1 MDKIPSQPEETG
13 KNEVKAFDITPEKPN
28 EKPNEEPKKKSQIES
43 IGEMALKGG
52 EKYLDYLS
60 KKDDNETKLKMK
72 ELEVQES
79 IMKERL
85 KLQEERLKEM
95 EEKVKKKEK
104 DEEEKK
110 NKVKDGMKE
119 WNKKEKQLIE
129 KFLNEIDFDLTKK
142 FLENNLNIINPIDFD
157 YEFKKIF
164 NENLKYNEAIR
175 EKHNSIFQSIKDNLK
190 GMQSLNF
197 LVSGCAGTGKSAL
210 TNAIL
215 KIDEADEGDGI
226 ESQTEV
232 IKAFSNPDEVPGI
245 MIYDTVGV
253 EASSQK
259 NNFPQIKKAIEDT
272 FDKYLQDPEKTLH
285 GILYCIKNNEGDKRI
300 EEGEIQFIRELNKIY
315 SDGDILII
323 VFTQST
329 NQNSE
334 KRKKQ
339 LKEKLNNPN
348 IEIIEVIAKDI
359 PFKIN
364 DGKDCVIKK
373 RGLENLIE
381 AMKKKC
387 KKQLVKCNIKQIAKK
402 SLQEKFLK
410 DIRVKSEE
418 ITRKINEYDI
428 SNNFDEE
435 CKYILT
441 NLICELNL
449 SFENLSQLISKIIDN
464 SKKDVKTKILDE
476 YKEIWEIKLEKAFRV
491 INKEYD
497 KLLDDSSIED
507 DLNDEFNEYFKN
519 NVEADIKKLIIAKAS
534 LMFIEKIKT
543 FFGGLICDDIKD
555 EEIEDVVK
563 KNLEH
568 VFNKINNGNNNQ

>member
-285 GILYCIKNNEGDKRI
+285 GILYCIKNNQGDKRI

-359 PFKIN
+359 PFKI

>member
-43 IGEMALKGG
+43 IGEMALRGG
-52 EKYLDYLS
+52 ERYLDYLS

-72 ELEVQES
+72 ELEVQEN

-95 EEKVKKKEK
+95 EEKIKKKEK

-110 NKVKDGMKE
+110 NKVKDGMKQ

-245 MIYDTVGV
+245 MIYDTVGI

>member
-1 MDKIPSQPEETG
+1 MDKIQSQPEETG

-28 EKPNEEPKKKSQIES
+28 EKPNEEPKKKSRIES
-43 IGEMALKGG
+43 IGEMALRGG
-52 EKYLDYLS
+52 ERYLDYLS

-72 ELEVQES
+72 ELEVQEN

-245 MIYDTVGV
+245 MIYDTVGI

-272 FDKYLQDPEKTLH
+272 FDKYLQVPEKTLH

-315 SDGDILII
+315 TDGDILII

-339 LKEKLNNPN
+339 LKEKLNNPG
-348 IEIIEVIAKDI
+348 IEIIEVVAKDI
-359 PFKIN
+359 PFKI

-373 RGLENLIE
+373 RGLESLVE

>member
-1 MDKIPSQPEETG
+1 MDKIQSQPEETG

-28 EKPNEEPKKKSQIES
+28 EKPNEEPKKKSRIES
-43 IGEMALKGG
+43 IGEMALRGG
-52 EKYLDYLS
+52 ERYLDYLS

-72 ELEVQES
+72 ELEVQEN

-272 FDKYLQDPEKTLH
+272 FDKYLQVPEKTLH

-315 SDGDILII
+315 TDGDILII

-339 LKEKLNNPN
+339 LKEKLNNPG
-348 IEIIEVIAKDI
+348 IEIIEVVAKDI
-359 PFKIN
+359 PFKI

-373 RGLENLIE
+373 RGLESLVE

-410 DIRVKSEE
+410 DFRVKSEE

>member
-359 PFKIN
+359 PFKI

>member
-1 MDKIPSQPEETG
+1 MDKIQSQPEETG

-28 EKPNEEPKKKSQIES
+28 EKPNEEPKKKSRIES
-43 IGEMALKGG
+43 IGEMALRGG
-52 EKYLDYLS
+52 ERYLDYLS

-72 ELEVQES
+72 ELEVQEN

-315 SDGDILII
+315 TDGDILII

-359 PFKIN
+359 PFKI

>member
-28 EKPNEEPKKKSQIES
+28 EKPNEEPKKKSRIES
-43 IGEMALKGG
+43 IGEMALRGG
-52 EKYLDYLS
+52 ERYLDYLS

-72 ELEVQES
+72 ELEVQEN

-272 FDKYLQDPEKTLH
+272 FDKYLQVPEKTLH

-315 SDGDILII
+315 TDGDILII

-339 LKEKLNNPN
+339 LKEKLNNPG
-348 IEIIEVIAKDI
+348 IEIIEVVAKDI
-359 PFKIN
+359 PFKI

-373 RGLENLIE
+373 RGLESLVE

-410 DIRVKSEE
+410 DFRVKSEE

>member
-1 MDKIPSQPEETG
+1 MDKIQSQPEETG

-28 EKPNEEPKKKSQIES
+28 EKPNEEPKKKSRIES
-43 IGEMALKGG
+43 IGEMALRGG
-52 EKYLDYLS
+52 ERYLDYLS

-72 ELEVQES
+72 ELEVQEN

-315 SDGDILII
+315 TDGDILII

-359 PFKIN
+359 PFKN

>member
-28 EKPNEEPKKKSQIES
+28 EKPNEEPKKKSRIES
-43 IGEMALKGG
+43 IGEMALRGG

-72 ELEVQES
+72 ELEVQEN

-110 NKVKDGMKE
+110 SKVKDGMKE

-364 DGKDCVIKK
+364 GKDDVIKK

>member
-1 MDKIPSQPEETG
+1 M
-13 KNEVKAFDITPEKPN
+13 
-28 EKPNEEPKKKSQIES
+28 
-43 IGEMALKGG
+43 
-52 EKYLDYLS
+52 
-60 KKDDNETKLKMK
+60 
-72 ELEVQES
+72 
-79 IMKERL
+79 
-85 KLQEERLKEM
+85 
-95 EEKVKKKEK
+95 
-104 DEEEKK
+104 
-110 NKVKDGMKE
+110 
-119 WNKKEKQLIE
+119 
-129 KFLNEIDFDLTKK
+129 LNAK
-142 FLENNLNIINPIDFD
+142 
-157 YEFKKIF
+157 
-164 NENLKYNEAIR
+164 
-175 EKHNSIFQSIKDNLK
+175 
-190 GMQSLNF
+190 SLNF

-359 PFKIN
+359 PFKI

-519 NVEADIKKLIIAKAS
+519 NVFNIGDIKAI
-534 LMFIEKIKT
+534 
-543 FFGGLICDDIKD
+543 
-555 EEIEDVVK
+555 DVA
-563 KNLEH
+563 LR
-568 VFNKINNGNNNQ
+568 NNQNK

>member
-1 MDKIPSQPEETG
+1 MDKIQSQPEETG

-28 EKPNEEPKKKSQIES
+28 EKPNEEPKKKSRIES
-43 IGEMALKGG
+43 IGEMALRGG
-52 EKYLDYLS
+52 ERYLDYLS

-359 PFKIN
+359 PFKI

>member
-28 EKPNEEPKKKSQIES
+28 EKPNEEPKKKSRIES
-43 IGEMALKGG
+43 IGEMALRGG
-52 EKYLDYLS
+52 ERYLDYLS

-72 ELEVQES
+72 ELEVQEN

-315 SDGDILII
+315 TDGDILII

-339 LKEKLNNPN
+339 LKEKLNNPG
-348 IEIIEVIAKDI
+348 IEIIEVVAKDI
-359 PFKIN
+359 PFKI

-373 RGLENLIE
+373 RGLESLVE

-410 DIRVKSEE
+410 DFRVKSEE

>member
-28 EKPNEEPKKKSQIES
+28 EKPNEEPKKKSRIES
-43 IGEMALKGG
+43 IGEMALRGG
-52 EKYLDYLS
+52 ERYLDYLS

-129 KFLNEIDFDLTKK
+129 KFLNEIDFELTKK

-245 MIYDTVGV
+245 MIYDTVGI

-315 SDGDILII
+315 TDGDILII

-359 PFKIN
+359 PFKN

>member
-28 EKPNEEPKKKSQIES
+28 EKPNEEPKKKSRIES
-43 IGEMALKGG
+43 IGEMALRGG

-72 ELEVQES
+72 ELEVQEN

-364 DGKDCVIKK
+364 GKDDVIKK

>member
-1 MDKIPSQPEETG
+1 MDKIQSQPEETG

-28 EKPNEEPKKKSQIES
+28 EKPNEEPKKKYRIES
-43 IGEMALKGG
+43 IGEMALRGG
-52 EKYLDYLS
+52 ERYLDYLS
-60 KKDDNETKLKMK
+60 KKDDNENKLKMK
-72 ELEVQES
+72 ELEVKEN

-272 FDKYLQDPEKTLH
+272 FDKYLQVPEKTLH

-315 SDGDILII
+315 TDGDILII

-339 LKEKLNNPN
+339 LKEKLNNPG
-348 IEIIEVIAKDI
+348 IEIIEVVAKDI
-359 PFKIN
+359 PFKI

-373 RGLENLIE
+373 RGLESLVE

-410 DIRVKSEE
+410 DFRVKSEE

-519 NVEADIKKLIIAKAS
+519 NVEADIKKLIIAKVS

>member
-28 EKPNEEPKKKSQIES
+28 EKPNEEPKKKSRIES
-43 IGEMALKGG
+43 IGEMALRGG
-52 EKYLDYLS
+52 ERYLDYLS

-72 ELEVQES
+72 ELEVQEN

-129 KFLNEIDFDLTKK
+129 KFLNEIDFELTKK

-245 MIYDTVGV
+245 MIYDTVGI

-315 SDGDILII
+315 TDGDILII

-359 PFKIN
+359 PFKN

>member
-28 EKPNEEPKKKSQIES
+28 EKPNEEPKKKSRIES
-43 IGEMALKGG
+43 IGEMALRGG
-52 EKYLDYLS
+52 ERYLDYLS

-72 ELEVQES
+72 ELEVQEN

-129 KFLNEIDFDLTKK
+129 KFLNEIDFELTKK

-364 DGKDCVIKK
+364 GKDDVIKK

>member
-359 PFKIN
+359 PFKI

-435 CKYILT
+435 CKYFLT

-449 SFENLSQLISKIIDN
+449 NFENLSQLISKIIDN

>member
-28 EKPNEEPKKKSQIES
+28 EKPNEEPKKKSRIES
-43 IGEMALKGG
+43 IGEMALRGG
-52 EKYLDYLS
+52 ERYLDYLS

-72 ELEVQES
+72 ELEVQEN

-129 KFLNEIDFDLTKK
+129 KFLNEIDFELTKK

-164 NENLKYNEAIR
+164 SENLKYNEAIR

-245 MIYDTVGV
+245 MIYDTVGI

-315 SDGDILII
+315 TDGDILII

-359 PFKIN
+359 PFKN

>member
-285 GILYCIKNNEGDKRI
+285 GILYCIKNNQGDKRI

-315 SDGDILII
+315 SDGDILLI

-359 PFKIN
+359 PFKI

>member
-1 MDKIPSQPEETG
+1 
-13 KNEVKAFDITPEKPN
+13 
-28 EKPNEEPKKKSQIES
+28 
-43 IGEMALKGG
+43 MALRGG
-52 EKYLDYLS
+52 ERYLDYLS

-364 DGKDCVIKK
+364 GKDCVIKK
-373 RGLENLIE
+373 SGLENLIE

>member
-28 EKPNEEPKKKSQIES
+28 EKPNEEPKKKSRIES
-43 IGEMALKGG
+43 IGEMALRGG
-52 EKYLDYLS
+52 ERYLDYLS

-72 ELEVQES
+72 ELEVQEN

-129 KFLNEIDFDLTKK
+129 KYLNEIDFELTKK

-272 FDKYLQDPEKTLH
+272 FDKYLQVPEKTLH

-315 SDGDILII
+315 TDGDILII

-339 LKEKLNNPN
+339 LKEKLNNPG
-348 IEIIEVIAKDI
+348 IEIIEVVAKDI
-359 PFKIN
+359 PFKI

-373 RGLENLIE
+373 RGLESLVE

-410 DIRVKSEE
+410 DFRVKSEE

>member
-1 MDKIPSQPEETG
+1 MDKIPSHPEETG

-28 EKPNEEPKKKSQIES
+28 EKPNEEPKKKSRIES
-43 IGEMALKGG
+43 IGEMALRGG
-52 EKYLDYLS
+52 ERYLDYLS

-72 ELEVQES
+72 ELEVQEN

-129 KFLNEIDFDLTKK
+129 KFLNEIDFELTKK

-245 MIYDTVGV
+245 MIYDTVGI

-315 SDGDILII
+315 TDGDILII

-359 PFKIN
+359 PFKN

>member
-1 MDKIPSQPEETG
+1 MDKIQSQPEETG

-28 EKPNEEPKKKSQIES
+28 EKPNEEPKKKSRIES
-43 IGEMALKGG
+43 IGEMALRGG
-52 EKYLDYLS
+52 ERYLDYLS

-72 ELEVQES
+72 ELEVQEN

-245 MIYDTVGV
+245 MIYDTVGI

-315 SDGDILII
+315 TDGDILII

-359 PFKIN
+359 PFKN

>member
-28 EKPNEEPKKKSQIES
+28 EKPNEEPKKKSRIES
-43 IGEMALKGG
+43 IGEMALRGG
-52 EKYLDYLS
+52 ERYLDYLS

-72 ELEVQES
+72 ELEVQEN

-129 KFLNEIDFDLTKK
+129 KFLNEIDFELTKK

-359 PFKIN
+359 PFKN